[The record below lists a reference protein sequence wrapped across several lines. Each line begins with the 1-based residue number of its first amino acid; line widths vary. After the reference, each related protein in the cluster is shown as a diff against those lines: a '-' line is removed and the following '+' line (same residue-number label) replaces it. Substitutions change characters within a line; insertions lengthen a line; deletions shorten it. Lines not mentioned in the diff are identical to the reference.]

1 MMVINNGNSKKK
13 KVAFRLKIWKTTSFS
28 FLIPH
33 SFSAIPV
40 GGGQA
45 GALP

>member
-1 MMVINNGNSKKK
+1 MIKE
-13 KVAFRLKIWKTTSFS
+13 VASTGKTTSFS

>member
-1 MMVINNGNSKKK
+1 MVINNGNSKKK
-13 KVAFRLKIWKTTSFS
+13 KVAFRCENWEDNLFS

-33 SFSAIPV
+33 SFSAILV

-45 GALP
+45 GVLP

>member
-1 MMVINNGNSKKK
+1 MIKE
-13 KVAFRLKIWKTTSFS
+13 VASIRKTTSCS
-28 FLIPH
+28 FFIPH

>member
-1 MMVINNGNSKKK
+1 MFIVR
-13 KVAFRLKIWKTTSFS
+13 RLPLVDIKDKNARETTSFP

-33 SFSAIPV
+33 SFSTIPV